1 MNISK
6 EQLSAENYTGTR
18 KIQIHSSMVTKYKK
32 EIDKYQKQA
41 EPFLIKVE
49 KIAKVLDPFYARI
62 NEHTEEINKIKAEM
76 AEPLEAYQ
84 KEIAEV
90 ELIDK
95 KAQSVKNKLQ
105 PIVDDLIKG
114 QLGEFEKPVN
124 LVSEKGLHYVEVTD
138 EIEDYIK
145 SKRARTGKK

>member
-6 EQLSAENYTGTR
+6 ELLSAKNYTGAR
-18 KIQIHSSMVTKYKK
+18 RIEIKSPMVTKYKK

-41 EPFLIKVE
+41 MPFLLKIE
-49 KIAKVLDPFYARI
+49 KISKVLDPFYAKI

-76 AEPLEAYQ
+76 ADSLEEYQ

-95 KAQSVKNKLQ
+95 KAQAIKNKLQ

-114 QLGEFEKPVN
+114 KLGEFEKPVN
-124 LVSEKGLHYVEVTD
+124 LTSEKGFHYVEVTD
-138 EIEDYIK
+138 ELEDYIK
-145 SKRARTGKK
+145 SRRARAGKK